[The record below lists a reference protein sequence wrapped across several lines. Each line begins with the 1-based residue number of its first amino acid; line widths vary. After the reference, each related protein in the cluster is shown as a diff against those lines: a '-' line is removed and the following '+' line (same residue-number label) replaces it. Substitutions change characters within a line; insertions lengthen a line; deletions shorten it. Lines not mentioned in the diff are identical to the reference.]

1 MSRCGNQAA
10 CVNRQ
15 TGEEEPGWGS
25 RGIGSSSNSCQEAAA
40 SRRWAVI
47 PVGTAS
53 LRRSHGISFPP
64 ALLLVVRVSLRA
76 SWAMIR
82 PRLLPRISLGPR
94 YRLRRMFLVADRAFH
109 CRPHYPRLLDGTIRT
124 LRNGLPGI
132 GLTVASSGWR
142 VSQRN
147 ESFFSGGSSL

>member
-40 SRRWAVI
+40 LTESVFHQ
-47 PVGTAS
+47 P
-53 LRRSHGISFPP
+53 
-64 ALLLVVRVSLRA
+64 LLVVRVSLRA

-82 PRLLPRISLGPR
+82 PGLLPRISLGPR
-94 YRLRRMFLVADRAFH
+94 DRLRRMFLVADRAFH
-109 CRPHYPRLLDGTIRT
+109 CRPHYPGLLDGTIRT
-124 LRNGLPGI
+124 WVGDGREAIPSPGVQSER
-132 GLTVASSGWR
+132 TR
-142 VSQRN
+142 C
-147 ESFFSGGSSL
+147 